1 MKNIEDVQ
9 FSIEIGSL
17 VLYTAKSIIADDNL
31 LKSQGKFIV
40 DGRKFKIT
48 VEEVENEER
57 RNQKRSC

>member
-1 MKNIEDVQ
+1 MKDIEDVQ

-17 VLYTAKSIIADDNL
+17 VLYTAKSIISDDNL

-48 VEEVENEER
+48 VEEVEE
-57 RNQKRSC
+57 

>member
-40 DGRKFKIT
+40 DGRKFKII
-48 VEEVENEER
+48 VEEVENE
-57 RNQKRSC
+57 